1 MIEIVKKRCL
11 IGSYSVVTDGSA
23 VVHFDFQFSLFD
35 ALMGG
40 AQQGTT
46 QPAANILVTNGI
58 FSVNIDFGACATCFD
73 GSPRFLEIAVRPHS
87 ADPNNPPYTML
98 APRQPVSA
106 TPYAIRSLNASQ
118 LDGQPAS
125 GFIQNTTS
133 Q

>member
-1 MIEIVKKRCL
+1 MTKRIFL
-11 IGSYSVVTDGSA
+11 AFGWLLLFSTTLFAQTTAFTYQGKLADNNGPLTG
-23 VVHFDFQFSLFD
+23 HFDFQFSLFD

-87 ADPNNPPYTML
+87 ADPNNPPYT
-98 APRQPVSA
+98 
-106 TPYAIRSLNASQ
+106 
-118 LDGQPAS
+118 
-125 GFIQNTTS
+125 
-133 Q
+133 